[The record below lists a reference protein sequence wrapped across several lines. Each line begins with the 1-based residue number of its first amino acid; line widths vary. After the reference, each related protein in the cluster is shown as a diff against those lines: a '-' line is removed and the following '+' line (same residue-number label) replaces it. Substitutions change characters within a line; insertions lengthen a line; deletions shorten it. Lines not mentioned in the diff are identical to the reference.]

1 MGRSDVARNGTRRA
15 QVLLDPYQRA
25 RLKDLAG
32 SAWLQGVL
40 DSMSLTQVRAAYPDA
55 IARQLADGSWH
66 IESGTVSR
74 NVLGLGES
82 AGAAWHV
89 AAQAIAQRPI
99 Q

>member
-1 MGRSDVARNGTRRA
+1 MRRLDAARNGTRKA

-25 RLKDLAG
+25 RLKDLGG

-40 DSMSLTQVRAAYPDA
+40 DSMALTQVRAAYPEA

-66 IESGTVSR
+66 IESGTVPGE
-74 NVLGLGES
+74 VLGLGDS